1 MIEGQMKSRSRGPT
15 GPATLR
21 NYPSKQL
28 FCRAT
33 RLHPFPKS
41 STFETVTQRS
51 QNSLFLLYRHQIAI
65 LTLSRPSST
74 NPLSLCDTQKG
85 LSFFLSISS
94 FIYSPSFFP
103 FIRLRS
109 FFHTF
114 HECYYIPSHVPSHA
128 ILFVSPS
135 HARRISF
142 LPFDL
147 PFHLLF
153 SILFPFSSTSVHSSL
168 FPATIT
174 IFDLVS
180 LSRQYHSFHLLYS
193 FQSDYTGVEASLS
206 IARPCIRGC
215 K

>member
-28 FCRAT
+28 FYCES

-65 LTLSRPSST
+65 LTLSPSST

-94 FIYSPSFFP
+94 FIYSPPFFP

-135 HARRISF
+135 HAKRTSF

-153 SILFPFSSTSVHSSL
+153 SILFPFHPPPFILPYFLRLLLYSISSL
-168 FPATIT
+168 FPGNTIRFT
-174 IFDLVS
+174 FFIPS
-180 LSRQYHSFHLLYS
+180 SRIIQGWKL
-193 FQSDYTGVEASLS
+193 GPS

>member
-33 RLHPFPKS
+33 RLRPFPKS

-94 FIYSPSFFP
+94 FIYSPPFFP
-103 FIRLRS
+103 FIRLLS
-109 FFHTF
+109 FFHTL
-114 HECYYIPSHVPSHA
+114 HECYYIPSHVPFHA

-135 HARRISF
+135 HARRTSF

-153 SILFPFSSTSVHSSL
+153 SIFFPFHPPPFILPYFLRLLLYSISSL
-168 FPATIT
+168 FPGNTIRLT
-174 IFDLVS
+174 FFIPSSRIIQGWKLV
-180 LSRQYHSFHLLYS
+180 
-193 FQSDYTGVEASLS
+193 
-206 IARPCIRGC
+206 
-215 K
+215 